1 MTNQVYPRRLILL
14 GLASILAS
22 KPALAISKRNAVAL
36 VEDLVADITLM
47 IRSEKTDTELTVLFE
62 RIVSKYADMNVIAR
76 STLGPHARTASKPQL
91 QKFRKAFQGYF
102 ARKYSKQFKGFSGN
116 QIILTNSRD
125 RGKFFEVSASIDVE
139 GSANVDVTFRVSD
152 RSGEPRFF
160 DIILEGISLLSSER
174 VEIGALLDKRQGDI
188 NRLIIDI
195 EELG

>member
-14 GLASILAS
+14 GLASVLAA

-36 VEDLVADITLM
+36 VEDLVADITSM

-62 RIVSKYADMNVIAR
+62 SIVSKYADMNVIAR
-76 STLGPHARTASKPQL
+76 STLGPRARTASKPQL
-91 QKFRKAFQGYF
+91 LKFRKAFQ
-102 ARKYSKQFKGFSGN
+102 GFSGN